1 MNFYDALNAHLAWK
15 LRLRDYIDGK
25 QGEYLEPEHVGCD
38 DGCEL
43 GRWIRSQYPLMR
55 QVPEF
60 RRVREQ
66 HADFHRCAAEVVQ
79 AVNAGD
85 LEGAEYAL
93 QNEYAHLSALVVKSI
108 TKLNRSLSEEE
119 KASEAA

>member
-1 MNFYDALNAHLAWK
+1 MNFYEALNAHLAWK
-15 LRLRDYIDGK
+15 LRLRDYIDGRH
-25 QGEYLEPEHVGCD
+25 GEYLEPSHVGCD

-43 GRWIRSQYPLMR
+43 GRWIRAQYPRLKNI
-55 QVPEF
+55 PEF

-79 AVNAGD
+79 AVNMGD
-85 LEGAEYAL
+85 VAAAEQAL
-93 QNEYAHLSALVVKSI
+93 QQEYAHLSALVVKSI
-108 TKLNRSLSEEE
+108 TKLDRALTADE